1 MSVKLSVLDLSPILQ
16 GGTPAQALRNSLD
29 LAQHCE
35 ALGVE
40 RYWVAEHHNLAGVAS
55 SAPAVLVGY
64 LAAGSKA
71 LRVGAGGVMLPNH
84 APLVVAE
91 QFGTLEC
98 LYPGRID
105 LGLGRAP
112 GADGYT
118 MRALRRRMQTSE
130 EEFVDDVGELLGYF
144 HPPADRPRPVR
155 ALPGEGLNIPVWILG
170 SSTYGA
176 QVAAHFGLPFAFAA
190 HFAPAM
196 MMEALALY
204 RQRFTPSGREGWPKA
219 PYAAIGVNVV
229 AADSDEEAAHLFTSV
244 QQRFLGIVR
253 NDRGPLPPPVDDFS
267 QLARPHEVAAVNE
280 MLRVSAIG
288 SVATVRSTLRQL
300 VALTGVQEIIATT
313 NVYDHAKR
321 KRSYSLLKEALA
333 A

>member
-1 MSVKLSVLDLSPILQ
+1 MHPKISVLDLSPILQ
-16 GGTPAQALRNSLD
+16 GGTAAQALRNSLD

-35 ALGVE
+35 RLGVE

-64 LAAGSKA
+64 LAAGTTT
-71 LRVGAGGVMLPNH
+71 LRVGSGGVMLPNH

-91 QFGTLEC
+91 QFGTLESI
-98 LYPGRID
+98 YPGRID

-118 MRALRRRMQTSE
+118 MRALRRRMQSND
-130 EEFVDDVGELLGYF
+130 EEFVDEVGELLHYF
-144 HPPADRPRPVR
+144 HPRADAPRHVR
-155 ALPGEGLNIPVWILG
+155 ALPGEGLDIPVWILG

-196 MMEALALY
+196 VMDALDIY
-204 RQRFTPSGREGWPKA
+204 RQRFTPSGREGWLTQ
-219 PYAAIGVNVV
+219 PYAALGVNVI
-229 AADSDEEAAHLFTSV
+229 AADTDEEARHLFTSV

-253 NDRGPLPPPVDDFS
+253 NDRGALPPPVDDFS
-267 QLARPHEVAAVNE
+267 QCAHPHEIAAVND
-280 MLRVSAIG
+280 MLRVSAVG
-288 SVATVRSTLRQL
+288 SVATVRETLLRFAAQT
-300 VALTGVQEIIATT
+300 AVQEIVATT
-313 NVYDHAKR
+313 NVFDHGKR
-321 KRSYSLLKEALA
+321 KRSYSLLKEALPQ
-333 A
+333 